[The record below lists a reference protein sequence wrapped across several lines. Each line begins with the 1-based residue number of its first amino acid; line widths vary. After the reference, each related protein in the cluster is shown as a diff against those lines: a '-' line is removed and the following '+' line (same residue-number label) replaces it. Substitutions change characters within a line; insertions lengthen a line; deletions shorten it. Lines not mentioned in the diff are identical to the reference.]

1 MINHIGFI
9 MDGNRRY
16 AKKNNMDKEQ
26 GYNVGLKQFIN
37 FVKLQI
43 KYNIKET
50 SYFALS
56 SDNIEKRD
64 NVELNIY
71 KKLLETLTKNPE
83 TKKLFI
89 DNKIKV
95 QIKGHKNKNFEKL
108 KSFGIK
114 KFEKEIESW
123 NIQNQEHN
131 FIVNIALNYDGQLEI
146 TEAFKK
152 IHIKIIN
159 GELKAEDI
167 TEKTIKENIW
177 FNGEVPQVIVR
188 PGDAPRLSGFML
200 WDSEYSEIYL
210 TKKLW
215 PELDENDF
223 KDILEFYSKQSRN
236 FGK

>member
-9 MDGNRRY
+9 MDGNRRF
-16 AKKNNMDKEQ
+16 AAKNNMDKKQ
-26 GYNVGLKQFIN
+26 GYTLGLEQFIN
-37 FVKLQI
+37 FVKYQI
-43 KYNIKET
+43 KYQIKET

-56 SDNIEKRD
+56 SDNLEKREKT
-64 NVELNIY
+64 ELNIL
-71 KKLLETLTKNPE
+71 KKLLETLTQNPD

-89 DNKIKV
+89 ENKIKL
-95 QIKGHKNKNFEKL
+95 QIKGYNDKNDNKLKEFGINKFQNEIDEWNNKN
-108 KSFGIK
+108 
-114 KFEKEIESW
+114 
-123 NIQNQEHN
+123 QNYD

-146 TEAFKK
+146 SEAFKK
-152 IHIKIIN
+152 IHNKIQN
-159 GELKAEDI
+159 NELTVEQI
-167 TEKTIKENIW
+167 TPKIIKENIW
-177 FNGEVPQVIVR
+177 FNGNTPEIIVR

-223 KDILEFYSKQSRN
+223 KNIIEWFSKQNRN